1 MAVSVDGGKEV
12 VLSIIIL
19 RTITVDLL
27 ANLFSFFEI
36 FFGGF
41 KYKQMMRT
49 KKHSICFVCKLFEGV
64 AFLIISISNNARVLI
79 TAAFYGLFT
88 ATLGASQQNAIISID

>member
-1 MAVSVDGGKEV
+1 
-12 VLSIIIL
+12 
-19 RTITVDLL
+19 
-27 ANLFSFFEI
+27 
-36 FFGGF
+36 
-41 KYKQMMRT
+41 MMRT

-88 ATLGASQQNAIISID
+88 ATLGASQQNAIISIDWLLILVAVVVGHTQHGQALKHNETERMLDEEWALNYHGPEL